1 MKSKKEKK
9 EINELKVVRKERVVF
24 IIIAFIL
31 CIVNMLFI
39 HSSTISGIILG
50 IDMVVIVELTISS
63 YILNRNSKI
72 ILDELKELVK
82 ENSRKD
88 SQEE

>member
-1 MKSKKEKK
+1 MKSKK
-9 EINELKVVRKERVVF
+9 EINELKVIRKERVAF
-24 IIIAFIL
+24 ILIAFIL

-50 IDMVVIVELTISS
+50 IDAVVLVELTISS

-72 ILDELKELVK
+72 ILEELKELVK